1 MFAAAFTLWRHFYI
15 KNKYITLSWNAIF
28 HTTTPPPSAPI
39 HFYMHFHFYLWI
51 YNSIV
56 ALCKCNKFD
65 LILIIHMYTLRSIYI
80 TFSWNAILHI
90 RTPLL
95 PPPIHFYMHF
105 YFYIY
110 DYITQFVALRK
121 CNKFNLKLIIH
132 MYTLRWV

>member
-1 MFAAAFTLWRHFYI
+1 MLLHLRFGGISILKKLYHFIMKCHFAYYHPPFLPPFTFICIFIYI
-15 KNKYITLSWNAIF
+15 YEYITQF
-28 HTTTPPPSAPI
+28 K
-39 HFYMHFHFYLWI
+39 
-51 YNSIV
+51 
-56 ALCKCNKFD
+56 ALRKCNKLD